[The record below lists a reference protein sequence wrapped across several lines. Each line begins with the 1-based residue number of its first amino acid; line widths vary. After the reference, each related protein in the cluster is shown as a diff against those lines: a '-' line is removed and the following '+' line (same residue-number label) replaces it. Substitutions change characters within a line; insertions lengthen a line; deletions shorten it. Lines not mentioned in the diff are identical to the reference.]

1 MTLIVDFEQV
11 DDPEMDISTSRI
23 EDGRFL
29 MDGWIDSGGV
39 GVRFPQRGKHRVKL
53 TATRVESFSFTDEAG
68 TGTLIPETVE
78 VEEHRVRITGVI
90 PATLT
95 LATEGRSDVRF
106 EIEESPF
113 AVRRRFKW
121 IAV

>member
-1 MTLIVDFEQV
+1 MTLILDFEQV

-23 EDGRFL
+23 EGGRFL

-39 GVRFPQRGKHRVKL
+39 SARFPQRGKHRVKL
-53 TATRVESFSFTDEAG
+53 TATRVESFSFTDEAD

-78 VEEHRVRITGVI
+78 VEEHRVHITGVI

-95 LATEGRSDVRF
+95 LATHGRSDVRF
-106 EIEESPF
+106 EIEETPF
-113 AVRRRFKW
+113 AVRGRFKW
-121 IAV
+121 AAV